1 MIKVFSET
9 PSASASTDPN
19 RNRQTRREQGIE
31 WSERMLKPEFSKNGI
46 SKAGT
51 GQKSMVEKHDLENT
65 FFSMLL
71 DEQAVSQS
79 TDFEGTLNSN
89 SSLNKQ
95 EGNKKNVELEEQF
108 YIKSDDFG
116 SAKVEVKLSS
126 NVVLLHVVVEQP
138 LPVQHISILQKLV
151 ASRLGQQFGK
161 NFEVQITCK
170 N

>member
-1 MIKVFSET
+1 
-9 PSASASTDPN
+9 
-19 RNRQTRREQGIE
+19 
-31 WSERMLKPEFSKNGI
+31 
-46 SKAGT
+46 
-51 GQKSMVEKHDLENT
+51 
-65 FFSMLL
+65 
-71 DEQAVSQS
+71 
-79 TDFEGTLNSN
+79 
-89 SSLNKQ
+89 
-95 EGNKKNVELEEQF
+95 VELEEQF

>member
-1 MIKVFSET
+1 
-9 PSASASTDPN
+9 
-19 RNRQTRREQGIE
+19 
-31 WSERMLKPEFSKNGI
+31 MLKPEFSKNGI

-95 EGNKKNVELEEQF
+95 EGNKKMWSW
-108 YIKSDDFG
+108 KSSFT
-116 SAKVEVKLSS
+116 SS
-126 NVVLLHVVVEQP
+126 PMILD
-138 LPVQHISILQKLV
+138 LPKSK
-151 ASRLGQQFGK
+151 
-161 NFEVQITCK
+161 
-170 N
+170 